1 MEINTIDFN
10 EIDSKAPNKP
20 GVYAWFI
27 QLPKENNKRERKKH
41 LDLIVEIYE
50 KSIELKGTH
59 FLENYKGHLQLI
71 SHEELKSIDV
81 EADVNYNFLNLSLR
95 HFSPP
100 LYIGKAN
107 DLATRLKKHSQLYK
121 NRSVRIVEDEDENFK
136 SNFMTRI
143 LQNREIP
150 PEMLFLK
157 YVALE
162 EHESKEL
169 DVEIELELYIE
180 FLLNRILRPIFGRN

>member
-1 MEINTIDFN
+1 MEIGTIDFN
-10 EIDSKAPNKP
+10 EIESKAPKKP
-20 GVYAWFI
+20 GVYAWYI
-27 QLPKENNKRERKKH
+27 QLPKEQNKRERKKH
-41 LDLIVEIYE
+41 LDLVIGIYK
-50 KSIELKGTH
+50 KSIELSGSH
-59 FLENYKGHLQLI
+59 FLEKYKGHLCLMP
-71 SHEELKSIDV
+71 HEELKNIDV
-81 EADVNYNFLNLSLR
+81 EIDLNYNFLNLALR

-100 LYIGKAN
+100 LYIGKAS

-121 NRSVRIVEDEDENFK
+121 NRSVKTVEDEDERFK
-136 SNFMTRI
+136 SNFMNRI

-162 EHESKEL
+162 EQESQEV
-169 DVEIELELYIE
+169 DVEIELELHIE

>member
-1 MEINTIDFN
+1 M
-10 EIDSKAPNKP
+10 
-20 GVYAWFI
+20 
-27 QLPKENNKRERKKH
+27 
-41 LDLIVEIYE
+41 
-50 KSIELKGTH
+50 
-59 FLENYKGHLQLI
+59 
-71 SHEELKSIDV
+71 
-81 EADVNYNFLNLSLR
+81 
-95 HFSPP
+95 
-100 LYIGKAN
+100 YIGKAS

-121 NRSVRIVEDEDENFK
+121 NRSVRTVEDEDERFK
-136 SNFMTRI
+136 SNFMSRI

-162 EHESKEL
+162 EQESKEV